1 MLVVAMMSIML
12 ACVFST
18 FAMTGL
24 IWFVQ
29 IVHYPLF
36 AAVGRDQFVAYE
48 GRHTVL
54 TTWVVMPLMMVELG
68 SSIWL
73 AVHPLPGWSGLLIAA
88 AILTALIWLSTFFLQ
103 VPQHRILERGFDEA
117 AWRFLVNS
125 NWVRTV
131 LWTAR
136 SVILCWMLS
145 SMPLV
150 V

>member
-1 MLVVAMMSIML
+1 MVAMMSIML

-73 AVHPLPGWSGLLIAA
+73 AVHPLSGCNGLLIAA
-88 AILTALIWLSTFFLQ
+88 AILTVLIWLSTFFLQ

-131 LWTAR
+131 LWTTR
-136 SVILCWMLS
+136 SAILCWMLG

>member
-1 MLVVAMMSIML
+1 MVAMMSIML

-73 AVHPLPGWSGLLIAA
+73 AVHPLSGWNGLLIAA
-88 AILTALIWLSTFFLQ
+88 AILTVLIWLSTFFLQ

-136 SVILCWMLS
+136 SAILCWMLG